1 MDTVMDGET
10 ADTGLQELRLTAST
24 TGYIKVSLQQTEI
37 HHGYGYGWRGSRHRS
52 ARIETHGKHYRLH
65 QGFTATNRNTSW
77 IRLWMERQRTQATSR
92 FHCNKQKYIMDTVMD
107 GEAADTALQATSRFH
122 CNEQKYIMDTVMDR
136 EAADTRL
143 QAKSRFHCNGQ
154 KYIMDAVMDG
164 EVVDTALQA
173 KSRFHCNRQ
182 KYIMDTVMDGEA
194 ADTGLQAKSRFHC
207 NGQKYIMDTVMD
219 GEAADTG
226 LQVLRLKASTTGYI
240 NVSLQQTEMHCGYGY
255 GWRGSGHRSA
265 GSETHG

>member
-77 IRLWMERQRTQATSR
+77 IRLWMERQRTQVCR
-92 FHCNKQKYIMDTVMD
+92 
-107 GEAADTALQATSRFH
+107 
-122 CNEQKYIMDTVMDR
+122 
-136 EAADTRL
+136 
-143 QAKSRFHCNGQ
+143 
-154 KYIMDAVMDG
+154 
-164 EVVDTALQA
+164 
-173 KSRFHCNRQ
+173 
-182 KYIMDTVMDGEA
+182 
-194 ADTGLQAKSRFHC
+194 
-207 NGQKYIMDTVMD
+207 QKYIMDTVMD

-226 LQVLRLKASTTGYI
+226 LQVLRLTASTTGYI
-240 NVSLQQTEMHCGYGY
+240 KVSLQQTEIHHGYGY

-265 GSETHG
+265 GIETQG

>member
-1 MDTVMDGET
+1 MDGET

-77 IRLWMERQRTQATSR
+77 IRLWMERQRTQ
-92 FHCNKQKYIMDTVMD
+92 
-107 GEAADTALQATSRFH
+107 
-122 CNEQKYIMDTVMDR
+122 
-136 EAADTRL
+136 
-143 QAKSRFHCNGQ
+143 
-154 KYIMDAVMDG
+154 
-164 EVVDTALQA
+164 
-173 KSRFHCNRQ
+173 
-182 KYIMDTVMDGEA
+182 
-194 ADTGLQAKSRFHC
+194 
-207 NGQKYIMDTVMD
+207 KYIMDTVMD

-226 LQVLRLKASTTGYI
+226 LQVLRLTASTTGYIKVSLQQTEIHHGYGYGWRGSGHRQKYIMDTVMDGEAADTGLQVLILKASTTGYI
-240 NVSLQQTEMHCGYGY
+240 KVSLQQTEIHHGYGYGWRGSGHRSADGEAADTGLQVLRLKASTTGYIKVSLQQTEMHHGYGY

-265 GSETHG
+265 GSETQG